1 MTVAVYF
8 HVRTQKSSSTNAH
21 TATVTQNAAAVAANL
36 PKEVLLAAAAPHIA
50 RSQTPHAGPG
60 RPKVLRCPGCDELMS
75 TAELREHRVPCLHEH
90 LSKLTRRHI
99 RLTPKDPD
107 PYPDFFLSRV
117 DETKACFEKLSSHQQ
132 LIIDVS
138 KIAELTSD
146 STQDRTFIRVLGRVA
161 WDDGAKLW
169 RFMPSRI
176 GRPPGESL

>member
-1 MTVAVYF
+1 MTGRFVL
-8 HVRTQKSSSTNAH
+8 HNDRSGLLSCRTQKSSSTNAH
-21 TATVTQNAAAVAANL
+21 TATVTQTPL
-36 PKEVLLAAAAPHIA
+36 P
-50 RSQTPHAGPG
+50 SQQTS
-60 RPKVLRCPGCDELMS
+60 VLRCPGCDELMS

>member
-1 MTVAVYF
+1 
-8 HVRTQKSSSTNAH
+8 
-21 TATVTQNAAAVAANL
+21 
-36 PKEVLLAAAAPHIA
+36 
-50 RSQTPHAGPG
+50 
-60 RPKVLRCPGCDELMS
+60 MS
-75 TAELREHRVPCLHEH
+75 TAELREHRVPCLHER

-117 DETKACFEKLSSHQQ
+117 DETRAYFEKLSSHQQ
-132 LIIDVS
+132 LIINLS

-176 GRPPGESL
+176 VRPPGESL